1 MSQNAALSK
10 QSTLPSNDNSRKMPL
25 TPAMVIGIAG
35 LFLFLSSQILIAA
48 GAVVW
53 AVGGYLHFGLT
64 GFAVLS
70 AALAPPVL
78 YLWWK
83 ILVMA
88 ISAERDPVNN

>member
-1 MSQNAALSK
+1 MSQNAALPK
-10 QSTLPSNDNSRKMPL
+10 QSLLPSNDNSRKMPL
-25 TPAMVIGIAG
+25 TPAMAIGIAG

-64 GFAVLS
+64 GITVLTAV
-70 AALAPPVL
+70 LAPPVL
-78 YLWWK
+78 YLCRK

-88 ISAERDPVNN
+88 ISAERDPANN